1 MDNNQRINSS
11 LTVVPWLGY
20 KGNPSSCKTVG
31 RLI

>member
-11 LTVVPWLGY
+11 LTVIQSKVNL
-20 KGNPSSCKTVG
+20 SSCKTVG